1 MALIEDATI
10 FLQDFGVPVDS
21 GVVSGLGI
29 LDMPGQ
35 VIMNDMVISTD
46 YTLRC
51 EAAKFGSLAYG
62 EPVEVAGV
70 LYSVREVKR
79 VDDGIFCEVS
89 LSRDV
94 DPEAELVI
102 NGDWD
107 ELTEVT
113 TPTGENVING
123 DWA

>member
-10 FLQDFGVPVDS
+10 FLQDFGVFVNS
-21 GVVSGLGI
+21 GLVTGLGI
-29 LDMPGQ
+29 LDMPGK

-46 YTLRC
+46 YTLLC
-51 EAAKFGSLAYG
+51 EYAKFGSLAYG
-62 EPVEVAGV
+62 APVEVAGE
-70 LYSVREVKR
+70 LYSVREVR
-79 VDDGIFCEVS
+79 RLDDGIFSEVS

-94 DPEAELVI
+94 DQEAELVI
-102 NGDWD
+102 DGDWED
-107 ELTEVT
+107 LADVT